1 MVGGEPF
8 AAVAFH
14 CFLFAIPG
22 LDHRPPERL
31 APVSVSQ
38 YQVETVETHPAAL
51 RGVFWH

>member
-14 CFLFAIPG
+14 GFLFAIPG
-22 LDHRPPERL
+22 LDHRPLERL

-38 YQVETVETHPAAL
+38 YQVETVEAHPAAL
-51 RGVFWH
+51 